1 MRGEVNRECIMDFAW
16 CITRENTLLSGLAID
31 PTFGK
36 RGCMEECWA
45 RWLRVRLLSRKVEVR
60 KT

>member
-1 MRGEVNRECIMDFAW
+1 MRGEVNMECIMDFAW
-16 CITRENTLLSGLAID
+16 HVTRENILPSGLAID

-36 RGCMEECWA
+36 RDCMEKCWA